1 MSDNS
6 NSKLLIDNIKWIYF
20 AKIISQIIG
29 IISSIYV
36 IKSLNISMYGS
47 YNLAIGF
54 FIIPQIFI
62 LSSITSVINRY
73 IPEFIEQNNFQNVV
87 KLIKNSLL
95 ISLIGII
102 LFFVGFD
109 FCSNY
114 FNLISKIPNI
124 EKIKVYFYAFCLFY
138 LYQLIWDSILK
149 SCLLQKKVSLIIIIN
164 NLLRFILYIIFYK
177 KITLEILLSIEAVL
191 ALVYSFQASYIFIK
205 FIKIK
210 KSIIKEETNNSNK
223 KRVLKYGL
231 LSLVNELGVGIIGK
245 SSDIFIVAAFS
256 SSVQIGLFSFSHKIY
271 EFFYK
276 ILPFKDIQSII
287 RPLFI
292 KKFGQEYDIEEFKK
306 YYLLLVK
313 ILIPIYSFPFIF
325 YFIFGKSIV
334 YHFFSIEYLNSYYI
348 TCVILFTTIPL
359 AFFYPLSL
367 FVQLKEKMEVLLY
380 SKIIFVFSILLSIIL
395 IKYFGIIGV
404 AIASLIGDLIKNLII
419 VFFMRDYK
427 EIRLKWLDFKN
438 FFYVNLLIL
447 PLFFFNSLH
456 ENLML
461 FILYSIVFIIYLFFL
476 YIIFLPFNQ
485 KEIIILKEITS
496 KSKILSRIFNLV
508 LKLSK
513 IKNETKNNFI

>member
-1 MSDNS
+1 LV
-6 NSKLLIDNIKWIYF
+6 KVLI
-20 AKIISQIIG
+20 
-29 IISSIYV
+29 
-36 IKSLNISMYGS
+36 
-47 YNLAIGF
+47 
-54 FIIPQIFI
+54 
-62 LSSITSVINRY
+62 
-73 IPEFIEQNNFQNVV
+73 
-87 KLIKNSLL
+87 
-95 ISLIGII
+95 
-102 LFFVGFD
+102 
-109 FCSNY
+109 
-114 FNLISKIPNI
+114 
-124 EKIKVYFYAFCLFY
+124 Y
-138 LYQLIWDSILK
+138 L
-149 SCLLQKKVSLIIIIN
+149 LLQ
-164 NLLRFILYIIFYK
+164 
-177 KITLEILLSIEAVL
+177 
-191 ALVYSFQASYIFIK
+191 
-205 FIKIK
+205 
-210 KSIIKEETNNSNK
+210 
-223 KRVLKYGL
+223 
-231 LSLVNELGVGIIGK
+231 
-245 SSDIFIVAAFS
+245 
-256 SSVQIGLFSFSHKIY
+256 LF
-271 EFFYK
+271 
-276 ILPFKDIQSII
+276 